1 MGFRVALVGIYHE
14 SNTFIGDLTD
24 AADFRN
30 SHWLW
35 GADIRKEYQHAHHE
49 IGGMLEVMD
58 REGIEVIPVV
68 FAEATPGGVVRGE
81 TYRALLDG
89 IREGLQRTMPIDG
102 CLVVPHGAG
111 VSEEERD
118 MDGHWLEAVRR
129 IVGPGVPVVGTLDL
143 HANVSERMVNATDGL
158 VIYKRNPHLD
168 QRERGKEAGEL
179 MIRCLR
185 DKTRLCQKLVQLP
198 LAISIE
204 QQGTDVQPCKGIYE
218 YARQLEKEDGVCS
231 VSVAL
236 GFPYADVPEMGS
248 SIIVITEGDAA
259 LADNIAQQMEAYILE
274 RRADFVGD
282 KIGVVETMAK
292 LPDLQKP
299 VLLLDMGDNIG
310 GGTPGNGL
318 ALVKALETRGLRY
331 FSYQPDA
338 EAVRQAAGVP
348 VGAAFDLCLSGF
360 DDEGQGPWTQ
370 RVVLKN
376 RVAGKF
382 TEPTPR
388 HGGQVR
394 FDMGE
399 TLIVNTEGGGTLMV
413 STLRIPPFSLRQLTA
428 FGIDPEAFDVLVA
441 KGVNAPLAAYGPV
454 CQTVLQVDTPGP
466 SRADMSKLT
475 YQFRRKPLFP
485 FEPI

>member
-14 SNTFIGDLTD
+14 SNTFIDTLTY

-35 GADIRKEYQHAHHE
+35 GADIRNEYRDAHHE

-58 REGIEVIPVV
+58 REGVEVIPVV
-68 FAEATPGGVVRGE
+68 FAEATPGGVVHHE
-81 TYRALLDG
+81 AYRALLDG
-89 IREGLQRTMPIDG
+89 ILEGLQRAMPIDG

-111 VSEEERD
+111 VSEQERD

-129 IVGPGVPVVGTLDL
+129 MVGPEVPVVGTLDL
-143 HANVSERMVNATDGL
+143 HANVSERMVDVTDGL
-158 VIYKRNPHLD
+158 VVYKRNPHLD
-168 QRERGKEAGEL
+168 QRERGKEAAEL

-185 DKTRLCQKLVQLP
+185 ERTKLFQKLVQLP

-218 YARQLEKEDGVCS
+218 YARQLEKENGVSS

-248 SIIVITEGDAA
+248 SIIVVTEGDAA
-259 LADNIAQQMEAYILE
+259 LADRIAQQLEAYILE
-274 RRADFVGD
+274 RKSGFVGD
-282 KIGVVETMAK
+282 KIGVAEAVAK
-292 LPDLQKP
+292 LPHLPKP

-331 FSYQPDA
+331 FSYQHDA
-338 EAVRQAAGVP
+338 AAVRDAAAVP
-348 VGAAFDLCLSGF
+348 VGASFDLCLSGF
-360 DDEGQGPWTQ
+360 DEEGRKPWKQ
-370 RVVLKN
+370 RVTLKD

-382 TEPTPR
+382 TEQTPR

-399 TLIVNTEGGGTLMV
+399 TLIIGTEGGGTLMV

-428 FGIDPEAFDVLVA
+428 FGLDPEAFDVLVA

-454 CQTVLQVDTPGP
+454 CRSVLQVDTPGP
-466 SRADMSKLT
+466 SRADMGKLP
-475 YQFRRKPLFP
+475 YRFRRKPLFP
-485 FEPI
+485 FESI